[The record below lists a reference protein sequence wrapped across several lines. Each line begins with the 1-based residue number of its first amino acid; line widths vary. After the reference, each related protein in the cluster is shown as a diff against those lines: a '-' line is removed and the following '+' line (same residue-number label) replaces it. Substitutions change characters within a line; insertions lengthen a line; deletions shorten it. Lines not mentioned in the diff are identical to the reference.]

1 MCKFVPLTVK
11 CYNMERLSFKDLLDW
26 KNKKNRKPLLV
37 EGARQ
42 VGKTWL
48 VKEFGKRCYKEVAYV
63 NFEER
68 KQLRN
73 LFDEDFDM
81 ERILFAI
88 KTATKTNMVPG
99 ETLIFL
105 DEIQE
110 AHEGLTALK
119 YFAENAPEHHVITA
133 GSLLGVELHRKTSF
147 PVGKIEFMVLR
158 PLSFAEF
165 LMAVG
170 EQQLGELLCLKK
182 WSTVR
187 LFSDQLKMRLRQYFF
202 VGGMPEAVKLFAEN
216 NDLQEVRQVQHAIL
230 ATYER
235 DFSKHA
241 PTEIVPRIRQLW
253 NSLPAQLSKENRKFI
268 YGLVREGA
276 RAREYEIA
284 IDWIRDCGLIH
295 QICRVKAPRIPLKSY
310 EDRSSF
316 KIYLLDVGLLS
327 AMCDLDQET
336 LLRGNLVFTEFKGA
350 LTEQYVMQEL
360 VGKFPLFYWSK
371 DKSEQE
377 VDFLIQHNGV
387 VVPIEVKAEENLQAK
402 SLKSFVRE
410 NNSTSAVR
418 TSMSDYREESWMT
431 NVPLYAIQSYF

>member
-1 MCKFVPLTVK
+1 
-11 CYNMERLSFKDLLDW
+11 MERLSFKDLLDW

-241 PTEIVPRIRQLW
+241 PTEIIPRIRQLW

-276 RAREYEIA
+276 RAREYEFA

-336 LLRGNLVFTEFKGA
+336 LLKGNLVFTEFKGA

-360 VGKFPLFYWSK
+360 
-371 DKSEQE
+371 
-377 VDFLIQHNGV
+377 IQ
-387 VVPIEVKAEENLQAK
+387 
-402 SLKSFVRE
+402 
-410 NNSTSAVR
+410 
-418 TSMSDYREESWMT
+418 TSMKTKTITMKMMMNRIVSE
-431 NVPLYAIQSYF
+431 LF